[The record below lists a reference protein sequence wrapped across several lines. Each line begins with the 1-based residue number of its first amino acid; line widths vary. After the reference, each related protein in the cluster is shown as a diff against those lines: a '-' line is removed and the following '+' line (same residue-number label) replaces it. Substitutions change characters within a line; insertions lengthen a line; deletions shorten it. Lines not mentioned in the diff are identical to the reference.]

1 MKSKRIALL
10 ALSTA
15 LVATLAVPAV
25 AVAAQSGAA
34 SSERHCMFQGERV
47 ACVLAGETGK
57 AAQRIRACVG
67 QLVGGVNFVD
77 ADGDGVCDNRGDGA
91 CAGFVDSDG
100 DGVCDNYA
108 NGACAGA
115 GFVDADGDGVC
126 DNRGDGACG
135 NREASHHAGRGGQQ
149 RHGCM

>member
-1 MKSKRIALL
+1 MTSKRIALL

-34 SSERHCMFQGERV
+34 SGERHCMFQGERV

-67 QLVGGVNFVD
+67 QLVGGVCFVD

-91 CAGFVDSDG
+91 C
-100 DGVCDNYA
+100 
-108 NGACAGA
+108 A

>member
-91 CAGFVDSDG
+91 C
-100 DGVCDNYA
+100 
-108 NGACAGA
+108 
-115 GFVDADGDGVC
+115 
-126 DNRGDGACG
+126 G

>member
-34 SSERHCMFQGERV
+34 SGERHCMFQGERV

-67 QLVGGVNFVD
+67 QLVGGV
-77 ADGDGVCDNRGDGA
+77 C
-91 CAGFVDSDG
+91 
-100 DGVCDNYA
+100 
-108 NGACAGA
+108 
-115 GFVDADGDGVC
+115 FVDADGDGVC

-135 NREASHHAGRGGQQ
+135 NREASHHAVAAGSSAMGACR
-149 RHGCM
+149 RPTR

>member
-91 CAGFVDSDG
+91 WPRIMPVAAGSS
-100 DGVCDNYA
+100 A
-108 NGACAGA
+108 MGACS
-115 GFVDADGDGVC
+115 
-126 DNRGDGACG
+126 RPT
-135 NREASHHAGRGGQQ
+135 R
-149 RHGCM
+149 